1 MKQILKNTYS
11 KGIYFPLLYTSTGDF
26 SIRSHGKPKGKLLT
40 ISILPPPRYTRGKF
54 QVSGPK
60 TNNEYLTVDNILVM
74 DKDFQSLGYYEW
86 NEETKTY
93 YVPNGET
100 KLIQQKDLTQ
110 FIYLG
115 SKIPDNETPILW
127 GQWNSSQDNQG
138 INNTTPWFYNLETLP
153 YNGSFTIP
161 RDLSEDMVPY
171 KMDKI
176 KFDDSEFSGIMN
188 YMLDFWMTNPSL

>member
-1 MKQILKNTYS
+1 
-11 KGIYFPLLYTSTGDF
+11 
-26 SIRSHGKPKGKLLT
+26 
-40 ISILPPPRYTRGKF
+40 
-54 QVSGPK
+54 
-60 TNNEYLTVDNILVM
+60 M

-93 YVPNGET
+93 FSSNIET
-100 KLIQQKDLTQ
+100 RLVQSNDLTQ

-138 INNTTPWFYNLETLP
+138 IHFTTPWFYNLETLP
-153 YNGSFTIP
+153 YTGSFTIP
-161 RDLSEDMVPY
+161 QYLPEESVPH

-188 YMLDFWMTNPSL
+188 YMLDFWMTIPSL